1 MLYIGGS
8 ELSLYVMADLHLSL
22 SEKTN
27 KSMEVF
33 GPSWANYTER
43 INKNWRAVIN
53 DDDIVVV
60 PGDISWAMR
69 IDEAY
74 EDLKFIN
81 ELPGTKIISKGN
93 HDFWWSTV
101 GRVDKYLS
109 EKEFATIK
117 LLHNNAFLLDD
128 CVVCG
133 TRGWFYDEKQQNTA
147 NETDFEK
154 IIAREVG
161 RLKTSIESAIS
172 LQSEDRKIPILVF
185 LHFPPVWGGV
195 VCEPILQVLKDY
207 GIKHC
212 YFGHIHG
219 IYNVQRTFE
228 YDGIRFTLVAADF
241 LKFAPM
247 PIFPDED

>member
-1 MLYIGGS
+1 M
-8 ELSLYVMADLHLSL
+8 SLYVIADLHLSL
-22 SEKTN
+22 SDQTN

-43 INKNWRAVIN
+43 ISKNWRAVIN
-53 DDDIVVV
+53 EEDTVVI

-69 IDEAY
+69 TDEAY

-81 ELPGTKIISKGN
+81 DLPGTKIISKGN

-101 GRVDKYLS
+101 GKVEKFLS
-109 EKEFATIK
+109 ENGLDKIK
-117 LLHNNAFLLDD
+117 LLHNNAFLVED
-128 CVVCG
+128 CIICG

-147 NETDFEK
+147 NDTDFEK

-161 RLKTSIESAIS
+161 RLEIS
-172 LQSEDRKIPILVF
+172 LDSAKRLQPEQYKLPVLAF
-185 LHFPPVWGGV
+185 LHFPPVWGGM
-195 VCEPILQVLKDY
+195 VCEPIFHVLKEH
-207 GIKHC
+207 GIRHC

-219 IYNVQRTFE
+219 NYNVSRSFE
-228 YDGIRFTLVAADF
+228 YDGVCFTLVSADF